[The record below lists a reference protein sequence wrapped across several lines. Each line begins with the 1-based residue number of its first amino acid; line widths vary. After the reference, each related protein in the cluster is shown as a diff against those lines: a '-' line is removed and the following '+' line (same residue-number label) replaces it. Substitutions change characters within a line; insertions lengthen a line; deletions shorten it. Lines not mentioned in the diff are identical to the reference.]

1 MTERLSTHE
10 HTNSSVNLNS
20 RLVKLGTLKQNP
32 EDIGKISRKKK
43 ILISFENYGSSSSYK
58 MG

>member
-1 MTERLSTHE
+1 MTELLSTHE
-10 HTNSSVNLNS
+10 HTNSSVNLNT

-43 ILISFENYGSSSSYK
+43 NLDFL
-58 MG
+58 